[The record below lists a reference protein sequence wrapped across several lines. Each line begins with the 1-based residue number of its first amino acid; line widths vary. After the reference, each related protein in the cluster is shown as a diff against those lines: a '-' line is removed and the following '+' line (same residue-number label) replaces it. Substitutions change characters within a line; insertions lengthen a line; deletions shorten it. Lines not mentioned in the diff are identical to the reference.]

1 MDCILQTAAVCINEF
16 LALCI
21 CPAIL
26 FYLTLFAEVE
36 WGSSNIQIAVLNNL
50 RHITEE
56 ERHDQCVDVRTID
69 VGIGHDDNLMIAQLL
84 YVGFLAVFVSSDSY
98 TESCVDIAD
107 FITFQ
112 SLVIHGFFHI
122 QNLTA

>member
-1 MDCILQTAAVCINEF
+1 MNCIFRTATVSVNKL

-26 FYLTLFAEVE
+26 FYFTFFAEVE
-36 WGSSNIQIAVLNNL
+36 RGSSDVQIAILDNL
-50 RHITEE
+50 WHIAEE
-56 ERHDQCVDVRTID
+56 ECHNQCVDVRTID

>member
-1 MDCILQTAAVCINEF
+1 MNRIFQTTALGSDKL
-16 LALCI
+16 LALRV

-26 FYLTLFAEVE
+26 FYFTLFAEVE
-36 WGSSNIQIAVLNNL
+36 WGSSDVQITVLNNL
-50 RHITEE
+50 WHITEE
-56 ERHDQCVDVRTID
+56 ECHDQCVDVRTID
-69 VGIGHDDNLMIAQLL
+69 VGIGHDDNLMLAQLL

-107 FITFQ
+107 IIKLQ
-112 SLVIHGFFHI
+112 NHMIHGFFHI